1 MLLTSWRPGSQ
12 FKPNYELENTE
23 LEKRYNTERWNFMQD
38 KCRALHFVERW
49 QVNENAVCEKLDRHQ
64 IKN

>member
-23 LEKRYNTERWNFMQD
+23 LEKRYNTER
-38 KCRALHFVERW
+38 
-49 QVNENAVCEKLDRHQ
+49 
-64 IKN
+64 